1 MSLQDCLDLFTN
13 EEILDGD
20 EKPVS
25 SPDPDFIC
33 ELYDYPVY
41 TFVGNP
47 TFTDNQ

>member
-25 SPDPDFIC
+25 SVRMVMTLIF
-33 ELYDYPVY
+33 L
-41 TFVGNP
+41 
-47 TFTDNQ
+47 